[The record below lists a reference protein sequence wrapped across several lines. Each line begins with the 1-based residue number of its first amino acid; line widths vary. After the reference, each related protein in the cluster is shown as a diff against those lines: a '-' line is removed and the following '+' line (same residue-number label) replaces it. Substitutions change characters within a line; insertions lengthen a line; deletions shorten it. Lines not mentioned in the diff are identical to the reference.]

1 MTELRYTLVTDGSSD
16 IALIPILTWLLRE
29 NGVAYAIQ
37 STWANLNRIP
47 HQKRSQLEEKIY
59 WSLELYPC
67 DLLFVHRDAEREP
80 RENRVNEITT
90 AIQRVLISVPP
101 RICVVPVR
109 MQEAWLL
116 FDEPAI
122 NHAAGNSSNRQ
133 SLDLPRINRLE
144 TLPNPKVELYDRL
157 KLASNLS
164 GRRLRKFPVN
174 ERARRVTQ
182 YIQDFSLLRRLS
194 AFAALES
201 ELQQII
207 EQQGWNAQ

>member
-29 NGVAYAIQ
+29 NGVVYTIQ
-37 STWANLNRIP
+37 SEWADLNRVP
-47 HQKRSQLEEKIY
+47 YSKRRRLEDKIY

-67 DLLFVHRDAEREP
+67 ELLFIHRDAEREA
-80 RENRVNEITT
+80 RETRVHEITT
-90 AIQRVLISVPP
+90 AITNANTSVPAVS
-101 RICVVPVR
+101 CVVPIR

-122 NHAAGNSSNRQ
+122 SRAAGNSSNRR
-133 SLDLPRINRLE
+133 SLSLPPINQLE
-144 TLPNPKVELYDRL
+144 SLPDPKTKLHNSL
-157 KLASNLS
+157 KQASNLK
-164 GRRLRKFPVN
+164 GRHLKGFPVS
-174 ERARRVTQ
+174 EYARRVTEF
-182 YIQDFSLLRRLS
+182 IQDFSPLRALS

-207 EQQGWNAQ
+207 GQQGWDK

>member
-16 IALIPILTWLLRE
+16 AALIPILTWLLRK

-37 STWANLNRIP
+37 STWADLNRIP
-47 HQKRSQLEEKIY
+47 HQKRRRLEDKIH
-59 WSLELYPC
+59 WGLELYPC

-80 RENRVNEITT
+80 RENRVSEITT
-90 AIQRVLISVPP
+90 AIQSVAISVPP

-109 MQEAWLL
+109 TQEAWLL

-133 SLDLPRINRLE
+133 PLDLPQISRLENLNNPKTELHNRL
-144 TLPNPKVELYDRL
+144 KQ
-157 KLASNLS
+157 ASNLN
-164 GRRLRKFPVN
+164 GRRLRKFL
-174 ERARRVTQ
+174 AHTHAHRVTRF
-182 YIQDFSLLRRLS
+182 IQDFSPLRALS

-207 EQQGWNAQ
+207 KQQGWDA

>member
-29 NGVAYAIQ
+29 NGVAHTIQ
-37 STWANLNRIP
+37 SEWADLNRVP
-47 HQKRSQLEEKIY
+47 HSKRRRLEDKIY

-67 DLLFVHRDAEREP
+67 ELLFVHRDAEREP
-80 RENRVNEITT
+80 RENRVSEITT
-90 AIQRVLISVPP
+90 AIQRVVISVPP

-109 MQEAWLL
+109 MQETWLL

-133 SLDLPRINRLE
+133 SLNLPPINRLE
-144 TLPNPKVELYDRL
+144 DLPDPKTELHERL
-157 KLASNLS
+157 KQASNLK
-164 GRRLRKFPVN
+164 GRRLSGFPVS
-174 ERARRVTQ
+174 EYARRITEF
-182 YIQDFSLLRRLS
+182 IQDFSPLRALS

-201 ELQQII
+201 ELQQIV
-207 EQQGWNAQ
+207 EQQGWDA

>member
-37 STWANLNRIP
+37 SAWADLNRIP
-47 HQKRSQLEEKIY
+47 HQKRRRLEDKIH
-59 WSLELYPC
+59 WGLELYPC

-90 AIQRVLISVPP
+90 AIQSVVISVPP

-122 NHAAGNSSNRQ
+122 NRAAGNSSNRQ
-133 SLDLPRINRLE
+133 SLDLPPINRLE
-144 TLPNPKVELYDRL
+144 DLPNPKAQLHDRL
-157 KLASNLS
+157 RLASNLR
-164 GRRLRKFPVN
+164 GRRLRNFPVSQ
-174 ERARRVTQ
+174 RARRVTQ
-182 YIQDFSLLRRLS
+182 LVKDFSPLRELS

-207 EQQGWNAQ
+207 EQQGWDA

>member
-1 MTELRYTLVTDGSSD
+1 MRELRYTLVTDGSSD
-16 IALIPILTWLLRE
+16 IALVPILTWLLRE
-29 NGVAYAIQ
+29 NGVVYAIQ
-37 STWANLNRIP
+37 STWADLSRIP
-47 HQKRSQLEEKIY
+47 HRKRRRLEDKIR

-80 RENRVNEITT
+80 RENRVNEIAT
-90 AIQRVLISVPP
+90 AIQSVLISVPP

-122 NHAAGNSSNRQ
+122 NRAAGNSSNRQ
-133 SLDLPRINRLE
+133 SLSLPPINRLE
-144 TLPNPKVELYDRL
+144 TLPDPKTELYERL
-157 KLASNLS
+157 RQASNLR
-164 GRRLRKFPVN
+164 GRRLGGFPVS
-174 ERARRVTQ
+174 EYARDVSEF
-182 YIQDFSLLRRLS
+182 IQDFSALRALS

-207 EQQGWNAQ
+207 MQQGWNT

>member
-29 NGVAYAIQ
+29 NGVAHTIQ
-37 STWANLNRIP
+37 SEWADLNRVP
-47 HQKRSQLEEKIY
+47 HSKRRRLEDKIY

-67 DLLFVHRDAEREP
+67 ELLFVHRDAEREP
-80 RENRVNEITT
+80 RENRVSEITT
-90 AIQRVLISVPP
+90 AIQRVVISVPP

-109 MQEAWLL
+109 MQETWLL

-133 SLDLPRINRLE
+133 SLNLPPINWLEDLPD
-144 TLPNPKVELYDRL
+144 PKTELHERL
-157 KLASNLS
+157 KQASNLK
-164 GRRLRKFPVN
+164 GRRLSGFPVS
-174 ERARRVTQ
+174 EYARRITEF
-182 YIQDFSLLRRLS
+182 IQDFSPLRALS

-201 ELQQII
+201 ELQQIV
-207 EQQGWNAQ
+207 EQQGWDA

>member
-16 IALIPILTWLLRE
+16 IALIPILTWLLRK

-37 STWANLNRIP
+37 STWADLSRIP
-47 HQKRSQLEEKIY
+47 HRKRRRLEDKIY
-59 WSLELYPC
+59 RGLELYPC

-80 RENRVNEITT
+80 RENRVNEITA
-90 AIQRVLISVPP
+90 AIQRVVISVPP
-101 RICVVPVR
+101 NICVVPVR
-109 MQEAWLL
+109 MQETWLL

-133 SLDLPRINRLE
+133 SLDLPPINRLE
-144 TLPNPKVELYDRL
+144 DLPNPKAQLHDRL
-157 KLASNLS
+157 RLASNLR
-164 GRRLRKFPVN
+164 GRRLRNFPVSQ
-174 ERARRVTQ
+174 RARRVTQ
-182 YIQDFSLLRRLS
+182 FVKDFSPLRRLS

-207 EQQGWNAQ
+207 EQQGWDA

>member
-29 NGVAYAIQ
+29 NGVAHTIQ
-37 STWANLNRIP
+37 SEWADLNRVP
-47 HQKRSQLEEKIY
+47 HSKRRRLEDKIY

-67 DLLFVHRDAEREP
+67 ELLFVHRDAEREP
-80 RENRVNEITT
+80 RENRVSEITT
-90 AIQRVLISVPP
+90 AIQRVVISVPP

-109 MQEAWLL
+109 MQETWLL

-133 SLDLPRINRLE
+133 SLNLPPINRLE
-144 TLPNPKVELYDRL
+144 DLPDPKTELHERL
-157 KLASNLS
+157 KQASNLK
-164 GRRLRKFPVN
+164 GRRLSGFPVS
-174 ERARRVTQ
+174 EYARRITKF
-182 YIQDFSLLRRLS
+182 IQDFSPLRALS

-201 ELQQII
+201 ELQQIV
-207 EQQGWNAQ
+207 EQQDWDA

>member
-16 IALIPILTWLLRE
+16 IALVPILTWLLRE
-29 NGVAYAIQ
+29 NGVVYAIQ
-37 STWANLNRIP
+37 STWADLSRIP
-47 HQKRSQLEEKIY
+47 HRKRRRLEDKIR

-80 RENRVNEITT
+80 RENRVNEIMT
-90 AIQRVLISVPP
+90 AIQSVLISIPP
-101 RICVVPVR
+101 RICVVPIR

-164 GRRLRKFPVN
+164 GRRLSGFPVS
-174 ERARRVTQ
+174 EYARDVSEF
-182 YIQDFSLLRRLS
+182 IQDFSPLRALS

-207 EQQGWNAQ
+207 EQQGWNI

>member
-16 IALIPILTWLLRE
+16 AALIPILTWLLRK

-37 STWANLNRIP
+37 STWADLNRVP
-47 HQKRSQLEEKIY
+47 HSKRRRLEDKIH
-59 WSLELYPC
+59 WGLELYPC
-67 DLLFVHRDAEREP
+67 DLLFVHRDAEREA
-80 RENRVNEITT
+80 RETRVREITT
-90 AIQRVLISVPP
+90 AIQSVAISVPP

-133 SLDLPRINRLE
+133 PLDLPQISRLENLNNPKTELHNRL
-144 TLPNPKVELYDRL
+144 KR
-157 KLASNLS
+157 ASNLN
-164 GRRLRKFPVN
+164 GRRLRKFS
-174 ERARRVTQ
+174 AHTHAHRVTRF
-182 YIQDFSLLRRLS
+182 IQDFSPLRALS

-207 EQQGWNAQ
+207 EQQGWDA

>member
-16 IALIPILTWLLRE
+16 IALVPILTWLLRE
-29 NGVAYAIQ
+29 NGVVYAIQ
-37 STWANLNRIP
+37 STWADLSRIP
-47 HQKRSQLEEKIY
+47 HRKRRQLEDKIR

-90 AIQRVLISVPP
+90 AIQSVVISVPP
-101 RICVVPVR
+101 RICVVPIR

-122 NHAAGNSSNRQ
+122 NRAAGNSSNRQ
-133 SLDLPRINRLE
+133 SLDLPPINRLE
-144 TLPNPKVELYDRL
+144 SLPDPKTKLHNSL
-157 KLASNLS
+157 KQASNLK
-164 GRRLRKFPVN
+164 GRRLRGFPVS
-174 ERARRVTQ
+174 EYARDVSEF
-182 YIQDFSLLRRLS
+182 IQDFSPLRALS

-207 EQQGWNAQ
+207 EQQDWNA